1 VISPKNTK
9 PESLAGSEED
19 RTSFQF
25 PAIAMAMTARV
36 RGVEGSADDQSLALP
51 AKQDFGPDD
60 RIVRM
65 WYWPYTKNFTVLSV
79 CAAKL

>member
-1 VISPKNTK
+1 
-9 PESLAGSEED
+9 
-19 RTSFQF
+19 
-25 PAIAMAMTARV
+25 MAMTARV